1 MEPMRLKIK
10 KTASGT
16 YYIPSLSIKQ
26 LRTLS
31 KTHKRRMENKQKR
44 TDAHPRR
51 RITRPAPTERGTEGA
66 RRATVHHTP
75 SAYSF
80 LKAKKRHFNTERSGV
95 VAPMSGTQLSLFF
108 HLFSQRSM

>member
-31 KTHKRRMENKQKR
+31 K
-44 TDAHPRR
+44 
-51 RITRPAPTERGTEGA
+51 
-66 RRATVHHTP
+66 HTNEDG
-75 SAYSF
+75 
-80 LKAKKRHFNTERSGV
+80 K
-95 VAPMSGTQLSLFF
+95 
-108 HLFSQRSM
+108 